1 MFVKL
6 RLLPFVCVMIFLAA
20 FCVQS
25 SRADAK
31 DKFPN
36 YVVDILLER
45 CMSNQVRGSH
55 AVFAFS
61 PIETSFCSHGTA
73 DLPTHRKLALQRCMR
88 QMPMG
93 LRSTIKCSIVVEDGR
108 VVNRSLLSSSRKDI
122 SAPADIEIFDGETGK
137 TEKRRGLV
145 STGRYVS
152 LTHQNARITLDDG
165 KLLCEG
171 FRIERSSG
179 LGFEGKCFGKF
190 EFKGSLP
197 QPSGVFL
204 YRAPRFLTVFATME
218 QLVPP
223 EWRGTPSA
231 DGLLRLV

>member
-1 MFVKL
+1 MSVNL
-6 RLLPFVCVMIFLAA
+6 RLLPYFRAMILLAA
-20 FCVQS
+20 FGVQMAP
-25 SRADAK
+25 ADAK

-45 CMSNQVRGSH
+45 CMANQARGSH

-73 DLPTHRKLALQRCMR
+73 DLPTHRKLALERCTR
-88 QMPMG
+88 QIPIS
-93 LRSTIKCSIVVEDGR
+93 LRSTIKCSIVVEDRR

-122 SAPADIEIFDGETGK
+122 GAPADIEIFDGETGK
-137 TEKRRGLV
+137 TEKRRGIV

-152 LTHQNARITLDDG
+152 LTHQTARITLDDG

-171 FRIERSSG
+171 YRIERSNG

-197 QPSGVFL
+197 RPSGVFL
-204 YRAPRFLTVFATME
+204 YKGNYVTKMTFKMKKGKSYIKVTTGE
-218 QLVPP
+218 
-223 EWRGTPSA
+223 
-231 DGLLRLV
+231 

>member
-1 MFVKL
+1 MLVNL
-6 RLLPFVCVMIFLAA
+6 RFLPFVGVIILFAA
-20 FCVQS
+20 LGVQS
-25 SRADAK
+25 DPANAK

-36 YVVDILLER
+36 YLVDILLER

-73 DLPTHRKLALQRCMR
+73 DLPTHRKLALERCTRQIPMR
-88 QMPMG
+88 
-93 LRSTIKCSIVVEDGR
+93 LRSTVKCSVIVEDRR
-108 VVNRSLLSSSRKDI
+108 VIHRSLLSSSRKEI
-122 SAPADIEIFDGETGK
+122 STPADIEIFDGETGK
-137 TEKRRGLV
+137 TENRRGLV

-152 LTHQNARITLDDG
+152 LTHQAARITFDDG

-190 EFKGSLP
+190 NFKGSLP

-204 YRAPRFLTVFATME
+204 YKGNYVAKITFKMKKGKSYIKVTTGE
-218 QLVPP
+218 
-223 EWRGTPSA
+223 
-231 DGLLRLV
+231 